1 MKMDLNTTN
10 TKEPETLKVELSES
24 ESLEFGKFIDEFE
37 KVITLDDL
45 FNIKAE
51 EAWHKKKP
59 GYAGFLFVC
68 THEHFL

>member
-1 MKMDLNTTN
+1 MKDLNTATN
-10 TKEPETLKVELSES
+10 NEPETLKVELSES

-45 FNIKAE
+45 FGKAE
-51 EAWHKKKP
+51 EAWRKKKP

>member
-24 ESLEFGKFIDEFE
+24 ASLEFGKFIDEFE
-37 KVITLDDL
+37 KVLTLDDL

-51 EAWHKKKP
+51 EA
-59 GYAGFLFVC
+59 
-68 THEHFL
+68 

>member
-51 EAWHKKKP
+51 EA
-59 GYAGFLFVC
+59 
-68 THEHFL
+68 

>member
-24 ESLEFGKFIDEFE
+24 ESLEFGKFIDDCE

-45 FNIKAE
+45 FGIKAE
-51 EAWHKKKP
+51 EA
-59 GYAGFLFVC
+59 
-68 THEHFL
+68 

>member
-1 MKMDLNTTN
+1 MKDLNTATN
-10 TKEPETLKVELSES
+10 NEPETLKVELSES

-51 EAWHKKKP
+51 EA
-59 GYAGFLFVC
+59 
-68 THEHFL
+68 